1 MSAYRHE
8 GGCHCGAIG
17 VLLET
22 PRAPDHQ
29 VIGLCQC
36 GFCRSHNARAFR
48 DPASHLTLTAHE
60 PEQVR
65 HYSFGLGVSTQVI
78 CGRCGV
84 YVAMLMRDGSGL
96 LSVMNISTLA
106 DRSAFTHPGN
116 LSDYDAETVAER
128 LARRRAGWMP
138 ARLTGWPELPILP

>member
-1 MSAYRHE
+1 MSAYRHA

-17 VLLET
+17 VVLDT
-22 PRAPDHQ
+22 PRAPDRQ
-29 VIGLCQC
+29 VIGLCRC

-48 DPASHLTLTAHE
+48 DPASRLTLTARDPSE
-60 PEQVR
+60 VR

-84 YVAMLMRDGSGL
+84 YVAMLMREGEGL
-96 LSVMNISTLA
+96 LSVMNVSTLA
-106 DRSAFTHPGN
+106 ERAAFAHPGN
-116 LSDYDAETVAER
+116 PSDYASETVAER

-138 ARLTGWPELPILP
+138 ARVVDWPDLPILP